1 MSAKGQSIIAYADC
15 FAGVSGDMFLGALLD
30 AGLDLDH
37 LLAELGKLDLKKCSI
52 ECFKEKDQ
60 GISATRLQIESGKSE
75 TIRAWKDIRNL
86 IEQSRLHDTIKEK
99 SVRVFGCLAEAEA
112 KIHECPVDEVHFHEV
127 GGLDSI
133 IDIIGSVIGLE
144 FLGIERLV
152 TSPLPM
158 PRGWVRCDHGL
169 LPLPP
174 PAVCEILKNVP
185 VYGSNIDQE
194 LVTPTGAAL
203 VKSLSSDFGDFPAMR
218 IMQIGY
224 GAGSRK
230 LSDKIPNLFRLV
242 IGQEQNVK
250 ESQEVEVI
258 ETNLDDWSPESY
270 PYLCE
275 QLFSFGAL
283 DVSLTPIHM
292 KKGRPGFLL
301 QVITDPARSLAIKN
315 CILIETTSIG
325 LRFRRE
331 KRMTLPRITGTVKTT
346 WGYVQVKRVETPAG
360 FTLYPEYEDC
370 RRVAFEN
377 KVPLKDVYAAVN
389 SCSPEEFKKN
399 EGKRLKEK

>member
-15 FAGVSGDMFLGALLD
+15 FSGVSGDMFLGALLD